1 VFVLNRYFGAMGRA
15 IETAGGRVDKFIG
28 DGIMALFGI
37 ESVGIGGDPGQA
49 CRQAIEA
56 ARLMSL
62 HLDELNESL
71 REELRAPL
79 RIGIGI
85 HAGPA
90 IVGEIGYGGAAP
102 LTAIGDTVNTA
113 SRLEGLA
120 KEYGSELVV
129 SDEVVARAGT
139 DRSLFDW
146 RRSELRGKRE
156 PLLVALVPKASRLPA
171 AEAVTQAG
179 RG

>member
-1 VFVLNRYFGAMGRA
+1 
-15 IETAGGRVDKFIG
+15 
-28 DGIMALFGI
+28 
-37 ESVGIGGDPGQA
+37 
-49 CRQAIEA
+49 
-56 ARLMSL
+56 MSL
-62 HLDELNESL
+62 HLDELNEVL

-90 IVGEIGYGGAAP
+90 IVGEIGYAGAAP

-120 KEYGSELVV
+120 KEYGVELVA
-129 SDEVVARAGT
+129 SEEVVARARS
-139 DRSLFDW
+139 DRGLFEW

-156 PLLVALVPKASRLPA
+156 ALLVGLFRKASDLPA
-171 AEAVTQAG
+171 PDAATTMAEASPAA
-179 RG
+179 